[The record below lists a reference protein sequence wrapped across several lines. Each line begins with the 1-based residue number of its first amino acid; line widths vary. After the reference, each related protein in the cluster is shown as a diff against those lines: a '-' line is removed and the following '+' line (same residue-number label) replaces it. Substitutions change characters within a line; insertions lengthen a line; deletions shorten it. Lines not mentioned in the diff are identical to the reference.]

1 MNFQIMAKPAGP
13 ACNLRCSYCFYTEKE
28 HLFGD
33 KGRYRMDDEVL
44 ESFISQYINSQHGEQ
59 ISFAWQGGEPT
70 LLGLDYF
77 KRILALQKKHA
88 DGRAVT
94 NSIQTNG
101 TLLSEEWCSFLKD
114 HDFLVGLSI
123 DGPPQLH
130 DSFRVWAGGKPSSE
144 KVLAGARLLKS
155 FGVPFN
161 TLTVVN
167 SVNADQPL
175 SVYRFLKDIGDGHMQ
190 FIPAVEREADAA
202 ARELGLNLAL
212 PPLNKELTATSPVTG
227 WSVGPEQ
234 LAHFYKNIFDEWVR
248 HDVGQVF
255 VQFFDVALGNWL
267 GAGSGLC
274 QFAPVCGLAG
284 ALEHNGD
291 LYSCDHYVYPRNK
304 LGNIMET
311 GLGTLMDSAAQHQ
324 FGRAKLNTLPECCLS
339 CEVRTACHGDCPK
352 HRFVNTAEEGLGKS
366 YLCEAYKEIFT
377 HMGPYLEVMARL
389 LKEGRSAADVMEI
402 VKEQEFTRTRQ
413 PPRRKGPCPC
423 GSGRKY
429 KHCCGKTS
437 G

>member
-13 ACNLRCSYCFYTEKE
+13 ACNLRCTYCFYTEKE
-28 HLFGD
+28 QLFGD
-33 KGRYRMDDEVL
+33 ESQYRMDDEVL
-44 ESFISQYINSQHGEQ
+44 ERFISQYINSQPGEQ
-59 ISFAWQGGEPT
+59 INFAWQGGEPT
-70 LLGLDYF
+70 MLGLDYF
-77 KRILALQKKHA
+77 KNIVTLQHQYAQGRII
-88 DGRAVT
+88 T

-101 TLLSEEWCSFLKD
+101 TLLNEKWCRFLKE
-114 HDFLVGLSI
+114 HEFLVGLSI
-123 DGPPQLH
+123 DGPPDLH
-130 DSFRVWAGGKPSSE
+130 DQFRVSGGGTPSSE
-144 KVLAGARLLKS
+144 KVLEGAKLLS
-155 FGVPFN
+155 AHAVAFN

-167 SVNADQPL
+167 NVNADHPL
-175 SVYRFLKDIGDGHMQ
+175 AVYRFLKEIGDGHMQ

-202 ARELGLNLAL
+202 AEDLGLNLAL
-212 PPLNKELTATSPVTG
+212 PPLGEELAGTSPVTS
-227 WSVGPEQ
+227 WSVTPKQ
-234 LAHFYKNIFDEWVR
+234 LAHFYKSIFDEWVR

-274 QFAPVCGLAG
+274 QFAPVCGMAG
-284 ALEHNGD
+284 AMEHNGD

-311 GLGTLMDSAAQHQ
+311 ELEILMGSAAQQQ
-324 FGRAKLNTLPECCLS
+324 FGRAKLNSLPECCLS

-352 HRFVNTAEEGLGKS
+352 HRFVSTAEGGPWRS
-366 YLCEAYKEIFT
+366 YLCEAYKDIFIY
-377 HMGPYLEVMARL
+377 MGPYLEVMARL
-389 LKEGRSAADVMEI
+389 LQEGRSASDVMEV
-402 VKEQEFTRTRQ
+402 VKEQEITPTKQ

-437 G
+437 R